1 MKRSLNEQ
9 SLRLMLRTGLAVGL
23 VLLHLAIA
31 PFAVAQDVHHELAA
45 ADTDGHEHSDNDLCQ
60 WMQHHTSGSLV
71 VAIPLVASW
80 TGTSDNDLCQ
90 WVQHHTSSSL
100 TIAISPVTSWAA
112 NGGHVWFPIIVLVS
126 SSYLSVSSSRAPPRS

>member
-60 WMQHHTSGSLV
+60 W
-71 VAIPLVASW
+71 
-80 TGTSDNDLCQ
+80 
-90 WVQHHTSSSL
+90 VQHHTSSSL